1 MTTANNDGQMPDN
14 QDFMMDEGFTSGDEQ
29 TSADGTAYANMTEES
44 DNEAGP
50 EPSAAEEAALW
61 KDKYMRLSAEYDNYR
76 KRTLKEK
83 LDLINT
89 GGEDVVRSLLE
100 VLDDMDRALAA
111 MENTAEMEAVKQG
124 LVLIDSKLKSTLRSK
139 GLSEVEAV
147 GEELDADL
155 HEAVARIDVAE
166 KAMKGRIVEVIQKG
180 YKLKD
185 KIIRHPKVVIGQY
198 NRNLTNGKQKRF
210 LRGVGCGQKR
220 QRRRD
225 KEGLSSGRNQIS
237 PRQKP
242 GRQRGR
248 REVQR
253 GRRSL

>member
-1 MTTANNDGQMPDN
+1 MTNDKKEGQIPEN
-14 QDFMMDEGFTSGDEQ
+14 QDFMMDEGFASGEEYPNCGGE
-29 TSADGTAYANMTEES
+29 ACANVSEEGDS
-44 DNEAGP
+44 ESEP
-50 EPSAAEEAALW
+50 EVSAAEEAALW

-111 MENTAEMEAVKQG
+111 MEQTTEMEAVKQG

-139 GLSEVEAV
+139 GLSEIEAV

-166 KAMKGRIVEVIQKG
+166 KAMKGRIVDVIQKG

-185 KIIRHPKVVIGQY
+185 KVIRHPKVVVGQ
-198 NRNLTNGKQKRF
+198 
-210 LRGVGCGQKR
+210 
-220 QRRRD
+220 
-225 KEGLSSGRNQIS
+225 
-237 PRQKP
+237 
-242 GRQRGR
+242 
-248 REVQR
+248 
-253 GRRSL
+253 

>member
-1 MTTANNDGQMPDN
+1 MTKDNNNGQTPEN
-14 QDFMMDEGFTSGDEQ
+14 QDFIIDEGFASGDEQ
-29 TSADGTAYANMTEES
+29 PVGDGTACVNVAEES
-44 DNEAGP
+44 DSEAESGP
-50 EPSAAEEAALW
+50 TAVEEAALW

-83 LDLINT
+83 LELINT

-111 MENTAEMEAVKQG
+111 MDQTTEMEAVKQG

-166 KAMKGRIVEVIQKG
+166 KEMKGRIVEVLQKG

-185 KIIRHPKVVIGQY
+185 KIIRHPKVVVGQ
-198 NRNLTNGKQKRF
+198 
-210 LRGVGCGQKR
+210 
-220 QRRRD
+220 
-225 KEGLSSGRNQIS
+225 
-237 PRQKP
+237 
-242 GRQRGR
+242 
-248 REVQR
+248 
-253 GRRSL
+253 

>member
-1 MTTANNDGQMPDN
+1 MTNNKKEGQVPEE
-14 QDFMMDEGFTSGDEQ
+14 QDFMMDEGFTSDNDNPSRDGEE
-29 TSADGTAYANMTEES
+29 SANVAEES
-44 DNEAGP
+44 DSEAENET
-50 EPSAAEEAALW
+50 SAAEEAAVW

-83 LDLINT
+83 LELINT

-111 MENTAEMEAVKQG
+111 MEQTTEMEAVKQG

-147 GEELDADL
+147 GQELDADL

-166 KAMKGRIVEVIQKG
+166 KEMKGRIVDVIQKG

-185 KIIRHPKVVIGQY
+185 KVIRHPKVVVGQ
-198 NRNLTNGKQKRF
+198 
-210 LRGVGCGQKR
+210 
-220 QRRRD
+220 
-225 KEGLSSGRNQIS
+225 
-237 PRQKP
+237 
-242 GRQRGR
+242 
-248 REVQR
+248 
-253 GRRSL
+253 